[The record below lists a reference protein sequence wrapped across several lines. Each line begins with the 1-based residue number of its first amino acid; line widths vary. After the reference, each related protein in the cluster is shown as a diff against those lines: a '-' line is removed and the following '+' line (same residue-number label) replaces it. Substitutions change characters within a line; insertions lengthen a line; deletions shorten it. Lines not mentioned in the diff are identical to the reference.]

1 MSINN
6 FRLFNILSK
15 IYNIFNQNI
24 NKLID
29 EATFLAA
36 QINVKEIKRGL
47 DTSTGPKGSFK
58 KLKLSTAKQKRKK
71 GQPLKPLIATGM
83 MRRLPP
89 VKTKRGKSVVGIAKK
104 RIKIAQYHDQGTKH
118 LPQREWFDIY
128 PSAERKIIRMLK
140 KKLVRLYKRL

>member
-1 MSINN
+1 MEAK
-6 FRLFNILSK
+6 LKK
-15 IYNIFNQNI
+15 IKSQIDFNQNI

-29 EATFLAA
+29 EATFEAA
-36 QINVKEIKRGL
+36 QINVKEIKSGL
-47 DTSTGPKGSFK
+47 DTSKGPKGSFK

-89 VKTKRGKSVVGIAKK
+89 VKQKSGNSIVSVAKK
-104 RIKIAQYHDQGTKH
+104 RAKIAQYHDKGGSKRGQP
-118 LPQREWFDIY
+118 PQREWFDIY

-140 KKLVRLYKRL
+140 KKLVKLYSRL